1 MKKRDTSK
9 IVFYILVILLFAA
22 GILSLLYRHHVD
34 HQPWLPGE
42 TATVWNL
49 EGKVEFDAD
58 QVSPQTIR
66 LTLPSDQD
74 GYKVLDQ
81 STASSGYGLAYI
93 TGTKGQPIAEW
104 TKREASGRQTLYYK
118 VRVAAVPDF
127 KAEKEDSIPSVP
139 RLTWNSS
146 EAAAAS
152 AIHNSVYSISS
163 NRESYVRELAAIFR
177 KPAGADQNLQLLRS
191 YYSDDALLF
200 TRLVNQ
206 AEIPAHRVNG
216 LFLED
221 ARRNQSLVKFLKV
234 YLEDGST
241 QYFDLSSFREGL
253 PDNFIIWNDHSANS
267 LDVFGGKNSRIN
279 FSMIRQRT
287 QVADIFRPENKEMS
301 LLSFSIYELPLAEQ
315 SIFRTMLLIPLGV
328 LVVVILRI
336 LVGVRT
342 SGTFMPVLLAMAFM
356 ETSLITGLLGFL
368 LVVGTGLVIRSYL
381 SRLNLLLVARISAVI
396 ITVICI
402 ITIFT
407 VTSYKIGLTEGLKIT
422 YFPIII
428 LSWTIERM
436 SILWEEEGAKEVV
449 IQGGSSL
456 LVATLVFLVITN
468 TVIRYLVF
476 NFLGLQLI
484 IMAVT
489 LVLGSYTG
497 YRLSELRRFSPLV
510 EDDNL

>member
-1 MKKRDTSK
+1 M
-9 IVFYILVILLFAA
+9 
-22 GILSLLYRHHVD
+22 
-34 HQPWLPGE
+34 
-42 TATVWNL
+42 
-49 EGKVEFDAD
+49 
-58 QVSPQTIR
+58 
-66 LTLPSDQD
+66 
-74 GYKVLDQ
+74 
-81 STASSGYGLAYI
+81 
-93 TGTKGQPIAEW
+93 
-104 TKREASGRQTLYYK
+104 
-118 VRVAAVPDF
+118 
-127 KAEKEDSIPSVP
+127 
-139 RLTWNSS
+139 
-146 EAAAAS
+146 
-152 AIHNSVYSISS
+152 
-163 NRESYVRELAAIFR
+163 
-177 KPAGADQNLQLLRS
+177 
-191 YYSDDALLF
+191 
-200 TRLVNQ
+200 
-206 AEIPAHRVNG
+206 
-216 LFLED
+216 
-221 ARRNQSLVKFLKV
+221 VKFLKI
-234 YLEDGST
+234 YLEDGSV
-241 QYFDLSSFREGL
+241 QYYDMSSFREGL
-253 PDNFIIWNDHSANS
+253 PENFIIWNDYSVNS
-267 LDVFGGKNSRIN
+267 LDVYGGRDSTVS

-287 QVADIFRPENKEMS
+287 QIADIFRPEETDLT
-301 LLSFSIYELPLAEQ
+301 LLSFSICELPLAEQ

-407 VTSYKIGLTEGLKIT
+407 VGSFKMGLTEGLKIT

-449 IQGGSSL
+449 VQGGSSL
-456 LVATLVFLVITN
+456 LVAVLVFLVIN
-468 TVIRYLVF
+468 STVIRYLVF

-489 LVLGSYTG
+489 LLLGSYTG

-510 EDDNL
+510 GEDEL